1 MNNTSLSILRADMA
15 ERCQAMPADA
25 SANDVMLWASVY
37 IEHLERELASLM
49 QEERESERRKSSQSA
64 SSACLRETEEA
75 ASPAYAAAAA
85 AVSAASGAAPAPAP
99 IIGGSSSHDDSLSA
113 VSSLHESPKLGN
125 PGEKEALLP
134 FGSPHSA
141 LREIARNLE
150 RNAIP
155 QDEAELAEL
164 LDRDSFLTDLLQ

>member
-85 AVSAASGAAPAPAP
+85 VSAASGAAPAPAP
-99 IIGGSSSHDDSLSA
+99 IIGGSSSHDSLAA
-113 VSSLHESPKLGN
+113 VSSVHESPKLGN